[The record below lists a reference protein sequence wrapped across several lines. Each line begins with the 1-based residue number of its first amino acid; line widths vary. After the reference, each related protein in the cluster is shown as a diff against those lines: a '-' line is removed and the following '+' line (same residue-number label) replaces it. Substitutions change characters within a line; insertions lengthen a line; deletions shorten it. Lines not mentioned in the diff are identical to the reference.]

1 MKIGVIGLGRMGA
14 NLAHHAVAKGH
25 IVLGYDPSEAARQLS
40 AAEGVQPVAGLQEL
54 VAGLDAP
61 RVVML
66 YVPHGEVTESV
77 CQALRPLLRPAD
89 IVCDGGN
96 SKWSDSVRHFGFFAE
111 SGLRFL
117 DLGTSG
123 GVSGARE
130 GACFMVG
137 GERAAFD
144 VIAPLL
150 RDLAVDDAGV
160 FFAGPA
166 GAGHFTKLVHNAI
179 EFGMV
184 QAIAEGVE
192 MLLRSD
198 YTLDLPGL
206 LDNWQ
211 HGSVVRSWLVE
222 LMAKALRENTD
233 LTPLSTYV
241 EDTGEVKWVLQW
253 ALEQDIPAPVVSA
266 SQTAL
271 TQYRDMDSSMAKSV
285 ALLRNQYGGHPV
297 HRKGDEPQQ

>member
-1 MKIGVIGLGRMGA
+1 MKFGVIGLGRMGA
-14 NLAHHAVAKGH
+14 NLSHHAVEKGH
-25 IVLGYDPSEAARQLS
+25 AVVGYDPSPEARQRV
-40 AAEGVQPVAGLQEL
+40 ADEGVQPAATLQEM
-54 VAGLDAP
+54 VAALETP
-61 RVVML
+61 RIVML
-66 YVPHGEVTESV
+66 YVPHGAITEST
-77 CQALRPLLRPAD
+77 CEALRPLLQPGD

-96 SKWSDSVRHFGFFAE
+96 SKWVDSVRHAGFFAE
-111 SGLRFL
+111 TGQRFL
-117 DLGTSG
+117 DVGTSG
-123 GVSGARE
+123 GVSGARD

-137 GERAAFD
+137 GEQAAYEI
-144 VIAPLL
+144 VAPLL
-150 RDLAVDDAGV
+150 RDLAVDEVGV
-160 FFAGPA
+160 FYAGPS

-192 MLLRSD
+192 MMLRSN

-206 LDNWQ
+206 LNNWQ

-222 LMAKALRENTD
+222 LMGKALRENKD
-233 LTPLSTYV
+233 LDPLSTYV
-241 EDTGEVKWVLQW
+241 EDTGEVKWVLEW

-271 TQYRDMDSSMAKSV
+271 TQYRDVGSSMAKSV

-297 HRKGDEPQQ
+297 HHVGDGSPQ